1 MADKLDLILEKIE
14 TLAQGQ
20 AELHREVA
28 GLKEGQ
34 AELHREVAG
43 LKEGQTE
50 LRREVAG
57 LQKQVNEMGRE
68 MGHMQAALFE
78 LLDGQKELI
87 EKQHAILVQV
97 DIINGLYGKHEVSI
111 RHIKEFIGLKI

>member
-14 TLAQGQ
+14 ALA
-20 AELHREVA
+20 
-28 GLKEGQ
+28 EGQ
-34 AELHREVAG
+34 AGLH
-43 LKEGQTE
+43 
-50 LRREVAG
+50 REVAG
-57 LQKQVNEMGRE
+57 LQKQMNEIGRE

-87 EKQHAILVQV
+87 AKQHAVLVQV

-111 RHIKEFIGLKI
+111 QHIKEFIGLKI